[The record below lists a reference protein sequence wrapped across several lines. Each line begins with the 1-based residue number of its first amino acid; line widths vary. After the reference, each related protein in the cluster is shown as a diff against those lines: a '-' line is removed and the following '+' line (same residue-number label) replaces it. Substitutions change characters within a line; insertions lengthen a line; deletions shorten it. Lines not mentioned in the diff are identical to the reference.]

1 MEQVNANSY
10 DLNLIYPVIEEYF
23 SSYCSESVNIVPYK
37 PYTEFS
43 EMIAKGPILTYRLYE
58 RKLASLDSDP
68 LTGGTFTNP
77 ILLEEDVDQYR
88 FSCKTS
94 RYVFYDNLLEFTIG
108 STNAGMRDQ
117 VRDEFEDFMLVASV
131 NLREAGIKQI
141 YLWEHQPDDSV
152 DIDGTNVYI
161 STVRYFARTRK
172 EIKATEGLLKSIEVS
187 VTVD

>member
-1 MEQVNANSY
+1 MEQVNATNY
-10 DLNLIYPVIEEYF
+10 DLNLVYPVIEENF
-23 SSYCSESVNIVPYK
+23 PEYCLENVNVAPYK
-37 PYTEFS
+37 PYREFS
-43 EMIAKGPILTYRLYE
+43 KMIARGPILTYRLYE
-58 RKLASLDSDP
+58 RKLASVDSDP

-77 ILLEEDVDQYR
+77 ILLEEEIDQYR

-108 STNAGMRDQ
+108 STNAGMRDR

-131 NLREAGIKQI
+131 VLRNAGIKQI

-152 DIDGTNVYI
+152 DVDGTNVYI
-161 STVRYFARTRK
+161 STVRYFVRTRK